1 MTLTVLFTGIGSICA
16 EAVEARA
23 IEVDYDIYSLWVDEL
38 PEGIW
43 ESTYI
48 AARLLKTSLDPEQY
62 MMTMIDDAD
71 SQIGRAHV

>member
-1 MTLTVLFTGIGSICA
+1 MLLAVIVLSSGIGTIGA

-23 IEVDYDIYSLWVDEL
+23 IEVDYDVYSLWVDEL

-48 AARLLKTSLDPEQY
+48 AAKLLKTSLDP
-62 MMTMIDDAD
+62 A
-71 SQIGRAHV
+71 